1 MAKIQGVVLQGVSY
15 HWNGQD
21 ILVDDGINVPWSLPG
36 SALRQVELF
45 DGEGEPLAAFSID
58 FAAQQWSLLGPGGAD
73 EVILLDERG
82 DPLLSPMEDGTH
94 DILLQEE
101 SLLPPFELAITDNT
115 VSELVLPDIDD
126 ILDEVM
132 EPEETPP
139 ATGSDTAGLNSE
151 IIDDV
156 INWLAVYHHHD

>member
-1 MAKIQGVVLQGVSY
+1 MAKVTTVLLQGVSY

-21 ILVDDGINVPWSLPG
+21 ILVDDGINMPWPLPG
-36 SALRQVELF
+36 SALEQVELF

-58 FAAQQWSLLGPGGAD
+58 FSAQQWSLLGPGGAD

-82 DPLLSPMEDGTH
+82 DRLLSPMEDETH

-101 SLLPPFELAITDNT
+101 PLLPPSELAMTDNT
-115 VSELVLPDIDD
+115 VNELVLPDIDD
-126 ILDEVM
+126 ILDEVV
-132 EPEETPP
+132 ELEEIPP
-139 ATGSDTAGLNSE
+139 ATGPDTAGLNSE